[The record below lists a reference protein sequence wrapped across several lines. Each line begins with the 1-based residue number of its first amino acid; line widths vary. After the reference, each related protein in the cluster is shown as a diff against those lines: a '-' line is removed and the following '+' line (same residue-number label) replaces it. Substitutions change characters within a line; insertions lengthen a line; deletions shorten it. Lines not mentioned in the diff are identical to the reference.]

1 MKKNAIR
8 GFIVMVI
15 CLVLYHLL
23 AFLIPFEHTTVFW
36 LAYGFTLA
44 AFVVAGVAVYLASYR
59 GDSAKSQFYG
69 FPIARIGTAYWI
81 LQLGL
86 GLVSMA
92 LGAWIAE
99 WIAILVFVFMLGA
112 ALIGIISADAIRDDI
127 QQQDSKLRDSV
138 SVMRSLQSK
147 LHQMAAQC
155 DGQEAAAAVQKLEEE
170 LRYSDPVSGPA
181 LAEIEADL
189 GAAVDELQ
197 QAVVDG
203 DTASIHQLCRK
214 AMALLGERNRL
225 CKLNKGC

>member
-1 MKKNAIR
+1 MKENAIR
-8 GFIVMVI
+8 GFIVIVI

-59 GDSAKSQFYG
+59 GASAKSQFYG
-69 FPIARIGTAYWI
+69 FPIARIGVIYGA

-86 GLVSMA
+86 GLVFMA

-147 LHQMAAQC
+147 LRQMAAQC
-155 DGQEAAAAVQKLEEE
+155 DGQEATAVQKLAEE

-203 DTASIHQLCRK
+203 DTAGIHQLCRK